1 MATKQIDLKALLAQ
15 KTEGLMP
22 AENAQEVIETV
33 EKAVPKNLMFDAE
46 ATEFKPE
53 TKPVR
58 GSSIRR
64 LTMEEAKE
72 ADAEMERFIDEILIS
87 GVDYGIVPHT
97 SKPTL
102 LKPGAEKIL
111 NFLGLIARTEVVNR
125 IEDTGAG
132 YFAYECKVFVI
143 DRDGVVRG
151 EGVGITN
158 SKEGKYAKTTGFA
171 VQNTV
176 LKMAKKRALVDAVLN
191 VGAISG
197 RFTQDVEDMNIEP
210 DAAAGKNPESLK
222 QQGQAGSPKTP
233 RAATKKQLEYLEKMM
248 KQYNTSEAAM
258 SRYTK
263 QHYGVDDYRNINGIQ
278 ASELIEKFKAAGQQ
292 G

>member
-1 MATKQIDLKALLAQ
+1 MATKQIDLRALLAQ
-15 KTEGLMP
+15 KTAGIVP
-22 AENAQEVIETV
+22 SENAIEVIEAV
-33 EKAVPKNLMFDAE
+33 ERSVPRNLLFDAE

-53 TKPVR
+53 TKPVQ

-64 LTMEEAKE
+64 LTVDEAKE
-72 ADAEMERFIDEILIS
+72 SDDEMSRFIDEVLVS

-111 NFLGLIARTEVVNR
+111 NFLGLIARTDVANR
-125 IEDTGAG
+125 IEDIGAG
-132 YFAYECKVFVI
+132 YFAYECKVYVI

-158 SKEGKYAKTTGFA
+158 SKEGKYAKSTGFA
-171 VQNTV
+171 VQNTI
-176 LKMAKKRALVDAVLN
+176 LKMAKKRALVDATLN

-210 DAAAGKNPESLK
+210 DTPIGKNPEELRT
-222 QQGQAGSPKTP
+222 QPKAP
-233 RAATKKQLEYLEKMM
+233 RPATKKQIEYLEKLMAQHNTSVAGM
-248 KQYNTSEAAM
+248 NKYVKQY
-258 SRYTK
+258 
-263 QHYGVDDYRNINGIQ
+263 YGVDDYRQITGIQ
-278 ASELIEKFKAAGQQ
+278 ASGLIAKYKALLD
-292 G
+292 

>member
-15 KTEGLMP
+15 KTAGLVP
-22 AENAQEVIETV
+22 AENAQEVIEAV
-33 EKAVPKNLMFDAE
+33 ERSVPRNLMFDAE
-46 ATEFKPE
+46 AAEFKPE
-53 TKPVR
+53 TKPVQ

-64 LTMEEAKE
+64 LTVEEAKE
-72 ADAEMERFIDEILIS
+72 SDDEMTRFIDEVLVS
-87 GVDYGIVPHT
+87 GVDYGIVPRT

-125 IEDTGAG
+125 IEDIGAG
-132 YFAYECKVFVI
+132 YFAYECKVYVI

-171 VQNTV
+171 VQNTI
-176 LKMAKKRALVDAVLN
+176 LKMAKKRALVDATLN

-210 DAAAGKNPESLK
+210 DTPMGKNPEELRS
-222 QQGQAGSPKTP
+222 QPKAP
-233 RAATKKQLEYLEKMM
+233 RPATKKQIEYLEKLMAQHNTSVAGM
-248 KQYNTSEAAM
+248 NKYVKQY
-258 SRYTK
+258 
-263 QHYGVDDYRNINGIQ
+263 YGVEDYHNINGVQ
-278 ASELIEKFKAAGQQ
+278 ASELIEKYKALQN
-292 G
+292 

>member
-1 MATKQIDLKALLAQ
+1 MATKQIDLRALLAQ
-15 KTEGLMP
+15 KTAGIVP
-22 AENAQEVIETV
+22 AENAIEVIEAV
-33 EKAVPKNLMFDAE
+33 ERSVPRNLLFDAE

-53 TKPVR
+53 TKPVQ

-64 LTMEEAKE
+64 LTVDEAKE
-72 ADAEMERFIDEILIS
+72 SDDEMSRFIDEVLVS

-111 NFLGLIARTEVVNR
+111 NFLGLIARTEVANR
-125 IEDTGAG
+125 IEDIGAG
-132 YFAYECKVFVI
+132 YFAYECKVYVI

-158 SKEGKYAKTTGFA
+158 SKEGKYAKSTGFA
-171 VQNTV
+171 VQNTI
-176 LKMAKKRALVDAVLN
+176 LKMAKKRALVDATLN

-210 DAAAGKNPESLK
+210 DAPVGKNPEEFRT
-222 QQGQAGSPKTP
+222 QPKAP
-233 RAATKKQLEYLEKMM
+233 RPATKKQIEYLEKLMAQHNTSVAGM
-248 KQYNTSEAAM
+248 NKYVKQY
-258 SRYTK
+258 
-263 QHYGVDDYRNINGIQ
+263 YGVDDYRKITGIQ
-278 ASELIEKFKAAGQQ
+278 ASELIEKYKSLGA
-292 G
+292 

>member
-1 MATKQIDLKALLAQ
+1 MATKQIDLRALLAQ
-15 KTEGLMP
+15 KTAGIVP
-22 AENAQEVIETV
+22 AENAIEVIEAV
-33 EKAVPKNLMFDAE
+33 ERSVPRNLLFDAE

-53 TKPVR
+53 TKPVQ

-64 LTMEEAKE
+64 LTVDEAKE
-72 ADAEMERFIDEILIS
+72 SDDEMSRFIDEVLVS

-111 NFLGLIARTEVVNR
+111 NFLGLIARTDVANR
-125 IEDTGAG
+125 IEDIGAG
-132 YFAYECKVFVI
+132 YFAYECKVYVI

-158 SKEGKYAKTTGFA
+158 SKEGKYAKSTGFA
-171 VQNTV
+171 VQNTI
-176 LKMAKKRALVDAVLN
+176 LKMAKKRALVDATLN

-210 DAAAGKNPESLK
+210 DTPIGKNPEELRT
-222 QQGQAGSPKTP
+222 QPKAP
-233 RAATKKQLEYLEKMM
+233 RPATKKQIEYLEKLMAQHNTSVAGM
-248 KQYNTSEAAM
+248 NKYVKQY
-258 SRYTK
+258 
-263 QHYGVDDYRNINGIQ
+263 YGVDDYRQITGIQ
-278 ASELIEKFKAAGQQ
+278 ASGLIAKYKALLD
-292 G
+292 

>member
-1 MATKQIDLKALLAQ
+1 MATKQIDLRALLAQ
-15 KTEGLMP
+15 KTAGIVP
-22 AENAQEVIETV
+22 AENAIEVIEAV
-33 EKAVPKNLMFDAE
+33 ERSVPRNLLFDAE

-53 TKPVR
+53 TKPVQ

-64 LTMEEAKE
+64 LTVDEAKE
-72 ADAEMERFIDEILIS
+72 SDDEMTRFIDEVLVS

-125 IEDTGAG
+125 IEDIGAG
-132 YFAYECKVFVI
+132 YFAYECKVYVI

-171 VQNTV
+171 VQNTI
-176 LKMAKKRALVDAVLN
+176 LKMAKKRALVDATLN

-210 DAAAGKNPESLK
+210 DTPMGKNPAELRS
-222 QQGQAGSPKTP
+222 QPKASRP
-233 RAATKKQLEYLEKMM
+233 ATTSQLQYLEKLMR
-248 KQYNTSEAAM
+248 QHGATATSM
-258 SRYTK
+258 NKYTM
-263 QHYGVDDYRNINGIQ
+263 QHYGVADYRQVSGIQ
-278 ASELIEKFKAAGQQ
+278 ASEIIEKYKALNA
-292 G
+292 

>member
-1 MATKQIDLKALLAQ
+1 MSTKQIDLRALLAQ
-15 KTEGLMP
+15 KTAGIVP
-22 AENAQEVIETV
+22 AENAIEVIEAV
-33 EKAVPKNLMFDAE
+33 ERSVPKNLLFDAE

-53 TKPVR
+53 TKPVQ

-64 LTMEEAKE
+64 LTVDEAKE
-72 ADAEMERFIDEILIS
+72 SDDEMSRFIDEVLVS

-125 IEDTGAG
+125 IEDIGAG
-132 YFAYECKVFVI
+132 YFAYECKVYVI

-158 SKEGKYAKTTGFA
+158 SKEGKYAKSTGFA
-171 VQNTV
+171 VQNTI
-176 LKMAKKRALVDAVLN
+176 LKMAKKRALVDATLN

-210 DAAAGKNPESLK
+210 DAPMGKNPEELRT
-222 QQGQAGSPKTP
+222 QPKAP
-233 RAATKKQLEYLEKMM
+233 RPATKKQIEYLEKLMAQHNTSAAGM
-248 KQYNTSEAAM
+248 NKYVKQY
-258 SRYTK
+258 
-263 QHYGVDDYRNINGIQ
+263 YGVDDYRQITCVQ
-278 ASELIEKFKAAGQQ
+278 ASELIEKYKSLGA
-292 G
+292 

>member
-1 MATKQIDLKALLAQ
+1 MATKQIDLRALLAQ
-15 KTEGLMP
+15 KTSGIVP
-22 AENAQEVIETV
+22 TENAIEVIEAV
-33 EKAVPKNLMFDAE
+33 ERSVPRNLLFDAE

-53 TKPVR
+53 TKPVQ

-64 LTMEEAKE
+64 LTVDEAKE
-72 ADAEMERFIDEILIS
+72 SDDEMTRFIDEVLVS

-111 NFLGLIARTEVVNR
+111 NFLGLIARTEVANR
-125 IEDTGAG
+125 IEDIGAG
-132 YFAYECKVFVI
+132 YFAYECKVYVI

-158 SKEGKYAKTTGFA
+158 SKEGKYAKSTGFA
-171 VQNTV
+171 VQNTI
-176 LKMAKKRALVDAVLN
+176 LKMAKKRALVDATLN

-210 DAAAGKNPESLK
+210 DTPMGKNPEELRT
-222 QQGQAGSPKTP
+222 QPKAP
-233 RAATKKQLEYLEKMM
+233 RHATKKQIEYLEKLMEQHNTSAAGM
-248 KQYNTSEAAM
+248 NKYVKQY
-258 SRYTK
+258 
-263 QHYGVDDYRNINGIQ
+263 YGVDDYRQITGVQ
-278 ASELIEKFKAAGQQ
+278 ASELIEKYKSLGA
-292 G
+292 

>member
-1 MATKQIDLKALLAQ
+1 MATKQIDLRALLAQ
-15 KTEGLMP
+15 KTAGIVP
-22 AENAQEVIETV
+22 AENAIEVIEAV
-33 EKAVPKNLMFDAE
+33 ERSVPRNLLFDAE

-53 TKPVR
+53 TKPVQ

-64 LTMEEAKE
+64 LTVDEVKE
-72 ADAEMERFIDEILIS
+72 SDDEMTRFIDEVLVS

-111 NFLGLIARTEVVNR
+111 NFLGLIARTEVANR
-125 IEDTGAG
+125 IEDIGAG
-132 YFAYECKVFVI
+132 YFAYECKVYVI

-158 SKEGKYAKTTGFA
+158 SKEGKYAKSTGFA
-171 VQNTV
+171 VQNTI
-176 LKMAKKRALVDAVLN
+176 LKMAKKRALVDATLN

-210 DAAAGKNPESLK
+210 DAPVGKNPEELRT
-222 QQGQAGSPKTP
+222 QPKAP
-233 RAATKKQLEYLEKMM
+233 RPATKKQIEYLEKLMAQHNTSAAGM
-248 KQYNTSEAAM
+248 NKYVKQY
-258 SRYTK
+258 
-263 QHYGVDDYRNINGIQ
+263 YGVDDYRQITGIQ
-278 ASELIEKFKAAGQQ
+278 ASELIEKYKALQS
-292 G
+292 

>member
-1 MATKQIDLKALLAQ
+1 MATKQIDLRALLAQ
-15 KTEGLMP
+15 KTAGIVP
-22 AENAQEVIETV
+22 AENAIEVIEAV
-33 EKAVPKNLMFDAE
+33 ERSVPRNLLFDAE

-53 TKPVR
+53 TKPVQ

-64 LTMEEAKE
+64 LTVDEAKE
-72 ADAEMERFIDEILIS
+72 SDDEMTRFIDEVLVS

-111 NFLGLIARTEVVNR
+111 NFLGLIARTEVANR
-125 IEDTGAG
+125 IEDIGAG
-132 YFAYECKVFVI
+132 YFAYECKVYVI

-158 SKEGKYAKTTGFA
+158 SKEGKYAKSTGFA
-171 VQNTV
+171 VQNTI
-176 LKMAKKRALVDAVLN
+176 LKMAKKRALVDATLN

-210 DAAAGKNPESLK
+210 DTPVGKNPEELRT
-222 QQGQAGSPKTP
+222 QPKAP
-233 RAATKKQLEYLEKMM
+233 RPATKKQIEYLEKLMAQHNTSAAGM
-248 KQYNTSEAAM
+248 NKYVKQY
-258 SRYTK
+258 
-263 QHYGVDDYRNINGIQ
+263 YGADDYRQITGVQ
-278 ASELIEKFKAAGQQ
+278 ASELIEKYKSLGA
-292 G
+292 

>member
-1 MATKQIDLKALLAQ
+1 MATKQIDLRALLAQ
-15 KTEGLMP
+15 KTAGIVP
-22 AENAQEVIETV
+22 AENAIEVIEAV
-33 EKAVPKNLMFDAE
+33 ERSVPRNLLFDAE

-53 TKPVR
+53 TKPVQ

-64 LTMEEAKE
+64 LTVDEAKE
-72 ADAEMERFIDEILIS
+72 SDDEMSRFIDEVLVS

-125 IEDTGAG
+125 IEDIGAG
-132 YFAYECKVFVI
+132 YFAYECKVYVI

-158 SKEGKYAKTTGFA
+158 SKEGKYAKSTGFA
-171 VQNTV
+171 VQNTI
-176 LKMAKKRALVDAVLN
+176 LKMAKKRALVDATLN
-191 VGAISG
+191 VGVISG

-210 DAAAGKNPESLK
+210 DTPMGKNPEELRT
-222 QQGQAGSPKTP
+222 QPKAP
-233 RAATKKQLEYLEKMM
+233 RLATKKQIEYLEKLMVQHNTSAAGM
-248 KQYNTSEAAM
+248 NKYVKQY
-258 SRYTK
+258 
-263 QHYGVDDYRNINGIQ
+263 YGVEDYHNINGVQ
-278 ASELIEKFKAAGQQ
+278 ASELIEKYKALQN
-292 G
+292 

>member
-1 MATKQIDLKALLAQ
+1 MATKQIDLRALLAQ
-15 KTEGLMP
+15 KTAGIVP
-22 AENAQEVIETV
+22 AENAIEVIEAV
-33 EKAVPKNLMFDAE
+33 ERSVPRNLLFDAE

-53 TKPVR
+53 TKPVQ

-64 LTMEEAKE
+64 LTVDEAKE
-72 ADAEMERFIDEILIS
+72 SDDEMTRFIDEVLVS

-111 NFLGLIARTEVVNR
+111 NFLGLIARTEVANR
-125 IEDTGAG
+125 IEDIGAG
-132 YFAYECKVFVI
+132 YFAYECKVYVI

-158 SKEGKYAKTTGFA
+158 SKEGKYAKSTGFA
-171 VQNTV
+171 VQNTI
-176 LKMAKKRALVDAVLN
+176 LKMAKKRALVDATLN

-210 DAAAGKNPESLK
+210 DTPIGKNTEELRTQTK
-222 QQGQAGSPKTP
+222 AP
-233 RAATKKQLEYLEKMM
+233 RPATKKQIEYLEKLMAQHNTSAAGM
-248 KQYNTSEAAM
+248 NKYVKQY
-258 SRYTK
+258 
-263 QHYGVDDYRNINGIQ
+263 YGVDDYRQITGIQ
-278 ASELIEKFKAAGQQ
+278 ASELIAKYKSLGA
-292 G
+292 

>member
-1 MATKQIDLKALLAQ
+1 MATKQIDLRALLAQ
-15 KTEGLMP
+15 KTAGIVP
-22 AENAQEVIETV
+22 AENAIEVIEAV
-33 EKAVPKNLMFDAE
+33 ERSVPRNLLFDAE

-53 TKPVR
+53 TKPVQ

-64 LTMEEAKE
+64 LTVDEAKE
-72 ADAEMERFIDEILIS
+72 SDDEMSRFIDEVLVS

-111 NFLGLIARTEVVNR
+111 NFLGLIARTDVANR
-125 IEDTGAG
+125 IEDIGAG
-132 YFAYECKVFVI
+132 YFAYECKVYVI

-158 SKEGKYAKTTGFA
+158 SKEGKYAKSTGFA
-171 VQNTV
+171 VQNTI
-176 LKMAKKRALVDAVLN
+176 LKMAKKRALVDATLN

-210 DAAAGKNPESLK
+210 DTPIGKNPEELRT
-222 QQGQAGSPKTP
+222 QPKAP
-233 RAATKKQLEYLEKMM
+233 RPATKKQIEYLEKLMAQHNTSVAGM
-248 KQYNTSEAAM
+248 NKYVKQY
-258 SRYTK
+258 
-263 QHYGVDDYRNINGIQ
+263 YGVDDYRQITGIQ
-278 ASELIEKFKAAGQQ
+278 ASELIEKYKSLGA
-292 G
+292 

>member
-1 MATKQIDLKALLAQ
+1 MATKQIDLRALLAQ
-15 KTEGLMP
+15 KTAGIVP
-22 AENAQEVIETV
+22 AENAIEVIEAV
-33 EKAVPKNLMFDAE
+33 ERSVPRNLLFDAE

-53 TKPVR
+53 TKPVQ

-64 LTMEEAKE
+64 LTVDEAKE
-72 ADAEMERFIDEILIS
+72 SDDEMSRFIDEVLVS

-125 IEDTGAG
+125 IEDIGAG
-132 YFAYECKVFVI
+132 YFAYECKVYVI

-158 SKEGKYAKTTGFA
+158 SKEGKYAKSTGFA
-171 VQNTV
+171 VQNTI
-176 LKMAKKRALVDAVLN
+176 LKMAKKRALVDATLN

-210 DAAAGKNPESLK
+210 DAPVGKNPEELRT
-222 QQGQAGSPKTP
+222 QPKAP
-233 RAATKKQLEYLEKMM
+233 RPATKKQIEYLEKLMAQHNTSAAGM
-248 KQYNTSEAAM
+248 NKYVKQY
-258 SRYTK
+258 
-263 QHYGVDDYRNINGIQ
+263 YGVEDYHNINGVQ
-278 ASELIEKFKAAGQQ
+278 ASELIEKYKTLQN
-292 G
+292 

>member
-1 MATKQIDLKALLAQ
+1 MATKQIDLRALLAQ
-15 KTEGLMP
+15 KTAGIVP
-22 AENAQEVIETV
+22 AENAIEVIEAV
-33 EKAVPKNLMFDAE
+33 ERSVPKNLLFDAE

-53 TKPVR
+53 TKPVQ

-64 LTMEEAKE
+64 LTVDEAKE
-72 ADAEMERFIDEILIS
+72 SDDEMSRFIDEVLVS

-111 NFLGLIARTEVVNR
+111 NFLGLIARTEVANR
-125 IEDTGAG
+125 IEDIGAG
-132 YFAYECKVFVI
+132 YFAYECKVYVI

-158 SKEGKYAKTTGFA
+158 SKEGKYAKSTGFA
-171 VQNTV
+171 VQNTI
-176 LKMAKKRALVDAVLN
+176 LKMAKKRALVDATLN

-210 DAAAGKNPESLK
+210 DTPMGKNPEELRT
-222 QQGQAGSPKTP
+222 QPKAP
-233 RAATKKQLEYLEKMM
+233 RPATKKQIEYLEKLMAQHNTSAAGM
-248 KQYNTSEAAM
+248 NKYVKQY
-258 SRYTK
+258 
-263 QHYGVDDYRNINGIQ
+263 YGVDDYRQITGVQ
-278 ASELIEKFKAAGQQ
+278 ASELIEKYKSLGA
-292 G
+292 